1 MIRPLRDNATSDQ
14 IVALGREM
22 TAESRFAR
30 LGYDDVLAAAHA
42 QRMLTDLHFVGF
54 GLFTDANDLVGFI
67 SGVCGVFLPWTR
79 ALVAHQQLL
88 FIAQAHRAPFIA
100 ARLIQ
105 AFIDDAR
112 ARGARDITFSNG
124 TGYEPE
130 RVGKLFEICGLSRV
144 GGLYVL
150 EA

>member
-1 MIRPLRDNATSDQ
+1 VIRSLRAFATSAQ
-14 IVALGREM
+14 VVTLGREM
-22 TAESRFAR
+22 AMESRFAR
-30 LGYDDVLAAAHA
+30 LGYDDERAAAHA
-42 QRMLTDLHFVGF
+42 LRMLTDPAYIGYGVFEG
-54 GLFTDANDLVGFI
+54 GDLVGFI
-67 SGVCGVFLPWTR
+67 SGTCGRHLPFSD
-79 ALVAHQQLL
+79 AIVAHQQLL
-88 FIAQAHRAPFIA
+88 FISPSHRAPFLA

-105 AFIDDAR
+105 AFIADAR

-144 GGLYVL
+144 GGLYVM